1 MNESRISASALI
13 NIELLATA
21 RKTLIDSIVRT
32 HWTPEQ
38 QKLYKELDSAFI
50 MAIKAESEKLES

>member
-1 MNESRISASALI
+1 MNESNNNAYALI

-38 QKLYKELDSAFI
+38 QKLYKEL
-50 MAIKAESEKLES
+50 ES